1 MWFTD
6 SDVGAVEDGR
16 EVGDGGEVGE
26 GEGGRE
32 TEMEEMRAVFQS
44 TLQAQ
49 TDSSRGKPSGVN
61 VCECTVCVYMN
72 VLLFLS
78 VQLNH

>member
-6 SDVGAVEDGR
+6 SDVGTVEDGEEVEDGG
-16 EVGDGGEVGE
+16 EVGDGGEVEE

-49 TDSSRGKPSGVN
+49 TDSSKGKPSGVN
-61 VCECTVCVYMN
+61 VWV
-72 VLLFLS
+72 
-78 VQLNH
+78 